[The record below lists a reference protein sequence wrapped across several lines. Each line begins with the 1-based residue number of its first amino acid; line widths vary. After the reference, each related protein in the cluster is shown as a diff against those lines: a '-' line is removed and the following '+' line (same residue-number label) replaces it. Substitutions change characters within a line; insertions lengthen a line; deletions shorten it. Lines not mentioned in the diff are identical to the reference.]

1 MPQLLQQ
8 LALPC
13 DTSLLNFATV
23 DCIGFRMN
31 WYLKAL
37 KNFATLDGRARRLE
51 YWMFTLFDVI
61 FMILSFVIGAVL
73 GRVLNLDEAMG
84 GIGLGLTL
92 CLLYMLVVLMPKLSV
107 TVRRLH
113 DTDRSA
119 LWLLVFLIPGI
130 GPLVLFVM
138 MILEGTQ
145 GPNQYGP
152 DPKATAEPAV

>member
-1 MPQLLQQ
+1 
-8 LALPC
+8 
-13 DTSLLNFATV
+13 
-23 DCIGFRMN
+23 MN

>member
-1 MPQLLQQ
+1 VPQLLQQ

-51 YWMFTLFDVI
+51 YWMFTLFDMI
-61 FMILSFVIGAVL
+61 FTVLSFVIGAVL

-84 GIGLGLTL
+84 GIGLGLAL

-130 GPLVLFVM
+130 GPLVMFIM
-138 MILEGTQ
+138 MILEGTA

>member
-1 MPQLLQQ
+1 
-8 LALPC
+8 
-13 DTSLLNFATV
+13 
-23 DCIGFRMN
+23 MN

-61 FMILSFVIGAVL
+61 FTILSFVVGAVI
-73 GRVLNLDEAMG
+73 GRFLNLADGLE
-84 GIGLGLTL
+84 GLGLGMGL
-92 CLLYMLVVLMPKLSV
+92 CLLYLLVVLMPKLSV

-130 GPLVLFVM
+130 GPLVMFIM
-138 MILEGTQ
+138 MLLEGTA

-152 DPKATAEPAV
+152 DPKATAEPAL

>member
-1 MPQLLQQ
+1 
-8 LALPC
+8 
-13 DTSLLNFATV
+13 
-23 DCIGFRMN
+23 MN
-31 WYLKAL
+31 WYLKVL

-84 GIGLGLTL
+84 GIGLGLAL

>member
-1 MPQLLQQ
+1 
-8 LALPC
+8 
-13 DTSLLNFATV
+13 
-23 DCIGFRMN
+23 MN

-61 FMILSFVIGAVL
+61 FTILSFVIGAVL
-73 GRVLNLDEAMG
+73 GNLLKVQDG
-84 GIGLGLTL
+84 LDGLGLGLGL
-92 CLLYMLVVLMPKLSV
+92 CLLYLLVVLMPKLSV

-130 GPLVLFVM
+130 GPLVMFVM
-138 MILEGTQ
+138 MILDGTQ
-145 GPNQYGP
+145 GTNQYGP
-152 DPKATAEPAV
+152 DPKATTESVISA

>member
-1 MPQLLQQ
+1 
-8 LALPC
+8 
-13 DTSLLNFATV
+13 
-23 DCIGFRMN
+23 MN
-31 WYLKAL
+31 WYLKVL

-61 FMILSFVIGAVL
+61 FTILSFVIGAVL

-84 GIGLGLTL
+84 GIGLGLAL

>member
-1 MPQLLQQ
+1 
-8 LALPC
+8 
-13 DTSLLNFATV
+13 
-23 DCIGFRMN
+23 MN
-31 WYLKAL
+31 WYLKVL

-61 FMILSFVIGAVL
+61 FTVLSFVVGAVL
-73 GRVLNLDEAMG
+73 WRLLNLDEALNG
-84 GIGLGLTL
+84 VGLGLGL
-92 CLLYMLVVLMPKLSV
+92 CLLYLLIVLMPKLSV

-130 GPLVLFVM
+130 GPLVMFIM
-138 MILEGTQ
+138 MILEGTK

-152 DPKATAEPAV
+152 DPKATAEPAA

>member
-1 MPQLLQQ
+1 
-8 LALPC
+8 
-13 DTSLLNFATV
+13 
-23 DCIGFRMN
+23 MN

-61 FMILSFVIGAVL
+61 FTILSFVVGAVL
-73 GRVLNLDEAMG
+73 GRVLNLDEALG
-84 GIGLGLTL
+84 GIGLGAVL
-92 CLLYMLVVLMPKLSV
+92 CLLYLLVVLMPKLSV

-113 DTDRSA
+113 DTDRSG

-130 GPLVLFVM
+130 GPLVMFVM

-152 DPKATAEPAV
+152 DPKATAEPATPA

>member
-1 MPQLLQQ
+1 
-8 LALPC
+8 
-13 DTSLLNFATV
+13 
-23 DCIGFRMN
+23 MN
-31 WYLKAL
+31 WYLKVL

-61 FMILSFVIGAVL
+61 FTVLSFVVGAVL
-73 GRVLNLDEAMG
+73 GRLLNLDEALNG
-84 GIGLGLTL
+84 VGLGLGL
-92 CLLYMLVVLMPKLSV
+92 CLLYLLIVLMPKLSV

-130 GPLVLFVM
+130 GPLVMFIM
-138 MILEGTQ
+138 MILEGTK

-152 DPKATAEPAV
+152 DPKATAEPAA